1 MKSDL
6 YKNVSTSN
14 ALTLIAH
21 IVEQTLHDTEKY
33 DLENYDK

>member
-6 YKNVSTSN
+6 YKNVSISN
-14 ALTLIAH
+14 DLTLISH
-21 IVEQTLHDTEKY
+21 IVEQTLHDTKNY